1 MEQITYK
8 LSEVAKMTESDA
20 QTLRKQIH
28 HDMDMG
34 ADVNE
39 ANFNAFRI
47 GNKILIPRIFFNKK
61 TGLVSVAELAKAIAE
76 YLKENGIGPALEIGL
91 GLAEWLVAHGW
102 AVEVP
107 DDQS

>member
-20 QTLRKQIH
+20 QTLREQIH

-47 GNKILIPRIFFNKK
+47 GNKILIPRNWFNKK
-61 TGLVSVAELAKAIAE
+61 TGIISVAALIEF
-76 YLKENGIGPALEIGL
+76 LKEKGVGPAIEL
-91 GLAEWLVAHGW
+91 GHELAEWLIKHGW